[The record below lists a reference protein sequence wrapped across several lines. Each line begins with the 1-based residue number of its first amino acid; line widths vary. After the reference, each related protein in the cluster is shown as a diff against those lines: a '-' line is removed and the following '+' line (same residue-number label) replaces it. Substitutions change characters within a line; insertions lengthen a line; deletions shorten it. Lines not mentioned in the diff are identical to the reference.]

1 MSYESSSK
9 PFNLSLLIANGQKSE
24 ADMNQ
29 DLFIIEGKQDQKNS
43 DQSMSQTI

>member
-1 MSYESSSK
+1 MSSESSSK
-9 PFNLSLLIANGQKSE
+9 PLNLSLLSVNGQESE

-29 DLFIIEGKQDQKNS
+29 DLFIIKGKQDQKNS